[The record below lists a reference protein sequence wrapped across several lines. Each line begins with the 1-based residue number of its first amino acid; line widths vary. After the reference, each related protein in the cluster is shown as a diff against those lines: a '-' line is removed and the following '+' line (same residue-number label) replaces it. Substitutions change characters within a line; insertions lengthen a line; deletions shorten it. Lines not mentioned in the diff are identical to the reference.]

1 MEITGIIKRIS
12 KTVEVSAQ
20 FKKREVV
27 ITTAEQY
34 PQQISIECHQ
44 DKVSLLDGLSEG
56 QEVTIGINI
65 RGREWTSPQGE
76 VRFFNTIVGWKVDK
90 ASQAPEQFQNSAPKA
105 ADAMAPLADGEDD
118 DLPF

>member
-12 KTVEVSAQ
+12 KTMEVSAQ

-90 ASQAPEQFQNSAPKA
+90 ASQAPAPSQPSAPKTA
-105 ADAMAPLADGEDD
+105 PALAPLADGEDD
-118 DLPF
+118 LPF

>member
-12 KTVEVSAQ
+12 KTDQVSAN

-27 ITTAEQY
+27 ITTTEQY

-44 DKVSLLDGLSEG
+44 EKVSLLDGLSEG

-90 ASQAPEQFQNSAPKA
+90 ASQAPEHFQNAAPKA
-105 ADAMAPLADGEDD
+105 APALAPLADGEDD
-118 DLPF
+118 LPF

>member
-12 KTVEVSAQ
+12 QTVEVSAQ

-44 DKVSLLDGLSEG
+44 DKVGLLDGLSEG

-76 VRFFNTIVGWKVDK
+76 VKFFNTIVGWKVDK
-90 ASQAPEQFQNSAPKA
+90 ASQAPAPSQPA
-105 ADAMAPLADGEDD
+105 APRAAPVLAPLADGEDD
-118 DLPF
+118 LPF

>member
-12 KTVEVSAQ
+12 QTDQVSAK

-44 DKVSLLDGLSEG
+44 DKVSLLDGLNEG

-90 ASQAPEQFQNSAPKA
+90 ASQAPAPSQPAAPKA
-105 ADAMAPLADGEDD
+105 APAMAPLADDD
-118 DLPF
+118 DSLPF